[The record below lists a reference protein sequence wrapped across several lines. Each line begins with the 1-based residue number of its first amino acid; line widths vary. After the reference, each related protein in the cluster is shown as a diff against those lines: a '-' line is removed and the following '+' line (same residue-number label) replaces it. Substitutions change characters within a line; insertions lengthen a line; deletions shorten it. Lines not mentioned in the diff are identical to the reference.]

1 MSHPVPALEAMD
13 VSVAPVARRGA
24 IYGWISMVLW
34 MAVGIDS
41 IVRPIQ
47 DNRREIWWWF
57 PFIFMMLAIIAV
69 HRVQRGPHLERYTF
83 YVVMF
88 ASALVLAGNLG
99 LIFGVPSLAWL
110 GFPGGALVWT
120 VGLVAFGIAT
130 WLAKVLPWYAALA
143 LILWEPGSPLC
154 ALLLAPISPLRERG
168 SYSAGL
174 EKGLAIGIVACGLW
188 AVSKK
193 FANSNISQPAR

>member
-1 MSHPVPALEAMD
+1 
-13 VSVAPVARRGA
+13 
-24 IYGWISMVLW
+24 
-34 MAVGIDS
+34 
-41 IVRPIQ
+41 
-47 DNRREIWWWF
+47 
-57 PFIFMMLAIIAV
+57 MMLAIIAV
-69 HRVQRGPHLERYTF
+69 HQVQRGPRFERYTF

-120 VGLVAFGIAT
+120 AGLAAFGIAT

-143 LILWEPGSPLC
+143 LILWEPGSPVC
-154 ALLLAPISPLRERG
+154 ALLLAPISPLRESG

-188 AVSKK
+188 AVWKK
-193 FANSNISQPAR
+193 LAKSGTSAASR

>member
-1 MSHPVPALEAMD
+1 MSHPVPALQTVD
-13 VSVAPVARRGA
+13 VSIAPVARRGA
-24 IYGWISMVLW
+24 IYGWISMALW
-34 MAVGIDS
+34 IAIGIDS
-41 IVRPIQ
+41 IIRPIQ
-47 DNRREIWWWF
+47 DNRREIFWWF
-57 PFIFMMLAIIAV
+57 PFVFMMLAIIDV
-69 HRVQRGPHLERYTF
+69 HRVQRGPRFERYTF

-88 ASALVLAGNLG
+88 ASALVLSGNLG
-99 LIFGVPSLAWL
+99 LIFGGPSLAWL

-120 VGLVAFGIAT
+120 AGLVAFGIAT

-143 LILWEPGSPLC
+143 LILWEPGSPVC

-188 AVSKK
+188 SVKKK
-193 FANSNISQPAR
+193 FTDRKIGATAN